1 MALDRLVSPVRAETS
16 LAVAELFVNSIL
28 EEMKASRLVIH
39 QNHREVLA
47 AALSNHPSRAAN
59 LGPVAQPTDWAPSEL
74 PQLAPALVEPF
85 EPLVAD
91 W

>member
-1 MALDRLVSPVRAETS
+1 MTADRLVSPVRAETS
-16 LAVAELFVNSIL
+16 RVVAELFVNSTL
-28 EEMKASRLVIH
+28 EEVEASRLVIH

-59 LGPVAQPTDWAPSEL
+59 LVAVAQRTDWAPSES
-74 PQLAPALVEPF
+74 PRLAPARVERF
-85 EPLVAD
+85 EPPAAG